1 MMGDGIKK
9 PPSSRVAPG
18 LDPGRIEGPTMLT
31 DDQIMIRDT
40 ARQFARERLAPTA
53 AERDRSG
60 ETPRGLLAEMGA
72 LGFMGMTI
80 PEEWGGAG
88 ADTVAYVLAM
98 EEIAGGDGGVSTIMS
113 VNNSP
118 VAAALYGYGSTDQ
131 KERFLKPLA
140 RGEINAA
147 FSLTEPQAGSDAS
160 NLKTR
165 AEKRGNKYVL
175 NGAKQ
180 FITSGATADIN
191 LMFAVTEPAAG
202 KSGISAF
209 IVPTDT
215 PGYKVVRKEEKLGQR
230 SSDTCA
236 LILEDMEVTPDLLV
250 GQEGEGY
257 RIALANLE
265 AGRIGIAAQAI
276 GMARAAYDQ
285 AVAYAKE
292 RVSFG
297 QPLIEHQAVAF
308 RLADMATRIEAAHQ
322 MALNVA
328 RLKDA
333 GRPCLKEA
341 AMAKL
346 FASEIA
352 EQVCSDA
359 IQIHGGYGY
368 LQDFPVERLWR
379 DVRVCQIY
387 EGTSD
392 VQKMIISRA
401 IAAE

>member
-1 MMGDGIKK
+1 
-9 PPSSRVAPG
+9 
-18 LDPGRIEGPTMLT
+18 MLT

-53 AERDRSG
+53 AERDRTG

-191 LMFAVTEPAAG
+191 LMFAVTDPAAG
-202 KSGISAF
+202 KGGISAF

-215 PGYKVVRKEEKLGQR
+215 PGYRVVRKEEKLGQR

-276 GMARAAYDQ
+276 GMARAAYEL

-297 QPLIEHQAVAF
+297 QPIIEHQAVAF

>member
-1 MMGDGIKK
+1 
-9 PPSSRVAPG
+9 
-18 LDPGRIEGPTMLT
+18 MLT
-31 DDQIMIRDT
+31 DDQIMIRDI
-40 ARQFARERLAPTA
+40 ARQFAQERLAPGA
-53 AERDRSG
+53 AERDSTG

-98 EEIAGGDGGVSTIMS
+98 EEIAGGDGGISTIMS

-118 VAAALYGYGSTDQ
+118 VAAALHGYGSTEQ

-191 LMFAVTEPAAG
+191 LMFAVTDPAAG
-202 KSGISAF
+202 KRGISAF

-215 PGYKVVRKEEKLGQR
+215 PGYTVVRKEEKLGQR

-236 LILEDMEVTPDLLV
+236 LNLEDMEATPDLLV

-265 AGRIGIAAQAI
+265 AGRIGVAAQAV
-276 GMARAAYDQ
+276 GMARAAYES
-285 AVAYAKE
+285 AVSYARE

-297 QPLIEHQAVAF
+297 QPIIEHQAVAF

-333 GRPCLKEA
+333 GRPCLKQA

-368 LQDFPVERLWR
+368 LQDFPVERIWR

>member
-1 MMGDGIKK
+1 
-9 PPSSRVAPG
+9 
-18 LDPGRIEGPTMLT
+18 MLT
-31 DDQIMIRDT
+31 DDQILIRDT
-40 ARQFARERLAPTA
+40 ARQFAQERLAPTA
-53 AERDRSG
+53 AERDRTG

-98 EEIAGGDGGVSTIMS
+98 EEIAGGDGGVSTVMS

-118 VAAALYGYGSTDQ
+118 VAAALHGYGSTEQ
-131 KERFLKPLA
+131 KERFLRPLA

-180 FITSGATADIN
+180 FITSGETADIN
-191 LMFAVTEPAAG
+191 LMFAVTDPAAG
-202 KSGISAF
+202 KRGISAF

-215 PGYKVVRKEEKLGQR
+215 PGYKIVRKEEKLGQR

-236 LILEDMEVTPDLLV
+236 LILEDMEATPDLLV

-265 AGRIGIAAQAI
+265 AGRIGVAAQAV
-276 GMARAAYDQ
+276 GMARAAYEH
-285 AVAYAKE
+285 AAAYAKE

-297 QPLIEHQAVAF
+297 RPIIEHQAVAF
-308 RLADMATRIEAAHQ
+308 RLADMATQIEAAHQ

-346 FASEIA
+346 FASEMA
-352 EQVCSDA
+352 ERVCSDA
-359 IQIHGGYGY
+359 IQVHGGYGY

-379 DVRVCQIY
+379 DVRVCRIY

-392 VQKMIISRA
+392 VQRMIIGRA

>member
-1 MMGDGIKK
+1 
-9 PPSSRVAPG
+9 
-18 LDPGRIEGPTMLT
+18 MLT

-53 AERDRSG
+53 AERDRTG
-60 ETPRGLLAEMGA
+60 KTPRGLLAEMGA

-80 PEEWGGAG
+80 PEKWGGAG

-98 EEIAGGDGGVSTIMS
+98 EEIAGGDGGVSTVMS

-118 VAAALYGYGSTDQ
+118 VAAALYGYGSTEQ

-180 FITSGATADIN
+180 FITSGETADIN
-191 LMFAVTEPAAG
+191 LMFAVTDPAAE
-202 KSGISAF
+202 KRGISAF
-209 IVPTDT
+209 IVPTDS
-215 PGYKVVRKEEKLGQR
+215 PGYMVVRKEEKLGQR

-250 GQEGEGY
+250 GEEGEGY

-265 AGRIGIAAQAI
+265 AGRIGVAAQAI
-276 GMARAAYDQ
+276 GMARAAYEH

-297 QPLIEHQAVAF
+297 KPIIEHQAVAF

-328 RLKDA
+328 RLRDA
-333 GRPCLKEA
+333 DIPCLKEA

-346 FASEIA
+346 FASEMA
-352 EQVCSDA
+352 EEVCSDA

-368 LQDFPVERLWR
+368 LQDFPVERIWR
-379 DVRVCQIY
+379 DVRVCKIY

-392 VQKMIISRA
+392 VQRMIVSRA

>member
-1 MMGDGIKK
+1 M
-9 PPSSRVAPG
+9 S
-18 LDPGRIEGPTMLT
+18 
-31 DDQIMIRDT
+31 
-40 ARQFARERLAPTA
+40 
-53 AERDRSG
+53 
-60 ETPRGLLAEMGA
+60 
-72 LGFMGMTI
+72 
-80 PEEWGGAG
+80 
-88 ADTVAYVLAM
+88 LAM

-191 LMFAVTEPAAG
+191 LMFAVTDPAAG
-202 KSGISAF
+202 KHGITAF

-215 PGYKVVRKEEKLGQR
+215 PGYRVVRKEEKLGQR

-276 GMARAAYDQ
+276 GMARAAFEQ

-297 QPLIEHQAVAF
+297 QRIIEHQAVAF

>member
-1 MMGDGIKK
+1 
-9 PPSSRVAPG
+9 
-18 LDPGRIEGPTMLT
+18 MLS

-53 AERDRSG
+53 AERDRTG

-98 EEIAGGDGGVSTIMS
+98 EEIAGGDGGISTIMS

-165 AEKRGNKYVL
+165 ADKRGNKYVL

-191 LMFAVTEPAAG
+191 LMFAVTDPAAG
-202 KSGISAF
+202 KGGISAF

-236 LILEDMEVTPDLLV
+236 IILEDMEVTPDLLV

-297 QPLIEHQAVAF
+297 QPIIEHQAVAF
-308 RLADMATRIEAAHQ
+308 RIADMATRIEAAHQ

-359 IQIHGGYGY
+359 IQVHGGYGY

>member
-1 MMGDGIKK
+1 
-9 PPSSRVAPG
+9 
-18 LDPGRIEGPTMLT
+18 MLT

-53 AERDRSG
+53 AERDRTG
-60 ETPRGLLAEMGA
+60 ETPRGLLVEMGA

-98 EEIAGGDGGVSTIMS
+98 EEIAGGDGGISTIMS

-165 AEKRGNKYVL
+165 AEKQGNKYVL

-191 LMFAVTEPAAG
+191 LMFAVTEPAARKG
-202 KSGISAF
+202 GISAF

-322 MALNVA
+322 MALNVRRASGWPACRDA
-328 RLKDA
+328 RGRNNRSAA
-333 GRPCLKEA
+333 GTRRRAGSAALAGLRRGQRASRTRRPA
-341 AMAKL
+341 AL
-346 FASEIA
+346 R
-352 EQVCSDA
+352 
-359 IQIHGGYGY
+359 
-368 LQDFPVERLWR
+368 PP
-379 DVRVCQIY
+379 
-387 EGTSD
+387 
-392 VQKMIISRA
+392 
-401 IAAE
+401 

>member
-1 MMGDGIKK
+1 
-9 PPSSRVAPG
+9 
-18 LDPGRIEGPTMLT
+18 MLT

-40 ARQFARERLAPTA
+40 ARQFARERLAPSA
-53 AERDRSG
+53 AERDRTG

-98 EEIAGGDGGVSTIMS
+98 EEIAGGDGGISTIMS

-165 AEKRGNKYVL
+165 ADKRGNKYVL

-191 LMFAVTEPAAG
+191 LMFAVTDPAAG
-202 KSGISAF
+202 KGGISAF

-215 PGYKVVRKEEKLGQR
+215 PGYRVVRKEEKLGQR

-276 GMARAAYDQ
+276 GMARAAYEQ

-297 QPLIEHQAVAF
+297 QPIIGHQAVAF

>member
-1 MMGDGIKK
+1 
-9 PPSSRVAPG
+9 
-18 LDPGRIEGPTMLT
+18 MLT

-98 EEIAGGDGGVSTIMS
+98 EEIAGGDGGISTIMS

-165 AEKRGNKYVL
+165 AEKQGNKYVL

-191 LMFAVTEPAAG
+191 LMFAVTEPAARKG
-202 KSGISAF
+202 GISAF

>member
-1 MMGDGIKK
+1 
-9 PPSSRVAPG
+9 
-18 LDPGRIEGPTMLT
+18 MLT

-165 AEKRGNKYVL
+165 AEKQGNKYVL

-202 KSGISAF
+202 KGGISAF

-215 PGYKVVRKEEKLGQR
+215 PGYRVVRKEEKLGQR

-236 LILEDMEVTPDLLV
+236 LILEDMAVTPDLLV

>member
-1 MMGDGIKK
+1 
-9 PPSSRVAPG
+9 
-18 LDPGRIEGPTMLT
+18 MLT

-40 ARQFARERLAPTA
+40 ARQFARERLTPTA

-98 EEIAGGDGGVSTIMS
+98 EEIAGGDGGISTIMS

-165 AEKRGNKYVL
+165 AEKQGNKYVL

-191 LMFAVTEPAAG
+191 LMFAVTEPAARKG
-202 KSGISAF
+202 GISAF